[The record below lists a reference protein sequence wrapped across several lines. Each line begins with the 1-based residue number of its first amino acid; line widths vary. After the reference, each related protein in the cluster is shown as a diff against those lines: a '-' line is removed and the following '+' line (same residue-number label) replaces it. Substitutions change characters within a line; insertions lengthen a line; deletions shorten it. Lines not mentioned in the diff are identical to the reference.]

1 MTVSGSSIASPQR
14 HPWVERF
21 MGDPAVEYRNF
32 IEGHADIPPFG
43 RADTPDAAVQIFGA
57 LPADDPALPAL
68 GKAAMDW
75 LRGQRKVRLPG
86 RSGPRRRMIR
96 QVAESFEII
105 ARLKLREAAESCFDQ
120 RFALG
125 NWLTAFVDDPSRD
138 ARFEFYRT
146 LARVQPIIA
155 GTRDVGALAPIWQD
169 ICARSGTALPDYYL
183 EVGLLGLRLRP
194 KAETESDVAG
204 WIAGL
209 ANWAVAQDPGPEA
222 FYREWRYLKR
232 LHPRTPKSWRR
243 EVKRLMAQARF
254 READVPLLDW
264 WARDDDL
271 KPLLRENA
279 KHAAP
284 DRSPMPDECGRLIA
298 NMGEA
303 GFDATA
309 ADIRDF
315 VRRHEVF
322 ADATGITEHL
332 LAAFH
337 QLGQA
342 LIKTGE
348 TSAVDLAEELA
359 RISLRW
365 KPTDAHSWAFWA
377 DALEA
382 KGAAGAAELVRR
394 EHLRRLPFNID
405 AHTQLAEF
413 LIADDRAPEARAL
426 LAEAAAAGL
435 SDDVTR
441 AIEVRLAAHLD
452 GPEAAH
458 AVLQAALDQNSDTPL
473 LLEFSTLMNEG
484 RPIRLPSWRYQTKP
498 LVRNFEN
505 ALHDPA
511 IMTLER
517 FRDMTRLSEQLAQ
530 PAMHD
535 PAVAEIRRTL
545 SEEPEFAYAHVLAA
559 RAGIWE
565 AESKALADL
574 PAAFERALQ
583 QQDRETLEH
592 IAARAP
598 RLAALTLVAR
608 ALFGDERASSEIEAW
623 LAEDDG
629 AFDGADEGLRDWLR
643 QEAKKAGQ
651 LVDIAD
657 FLHRRRDTV
666 SRALQR
672 ANEAKIGDDLLVA

>member
-1 MTVSGSSIASPQR
+1 
-14 HPWVERF
+14 

-57 LPADDPALPAL
+57 LPDDDPVRPAL

-75 LRGQRKVRLPG
+75 LEVQRRVRLPG

-105 ARLKLREAAESCFDQ
+105 ARLKLREAAESCFDD
-120 RFALG
+120 RFVLG

-146 LARVQPIIA
+146 LARVQPVIA
-155 GTRDVGALAPIWQD
+155 GTRNVGALAPIWQD

-194 KAETESDVAG
+194 KAKTDSDVAG

-209 ANWAVAQDPGPEA
+209 ANWAVAQEPGAEA

-232 LHPRTPKSWRR
+232 LHPRTPRSWRK
-243 EVKRLMAQARF
+243 EVSRLMGQARF
-254 READVPLLDW
+254 SEADVPLLEW
-264 WARDDDL
+264 WARDDDF
-271 KPLLRENA
+271 KPLLREDA

-284 DRSPMPDECGRLIA
+284 DRSPMPDECRRLITKL
-298 NMGEA
+298 GDA
-303 GFDATA
+303 GFA
-309 ADIRDF
+309 ALNSEIRQF
-315 VRRHEVF
+315 VARHEAF

-342 LIKTGE
+342 LIRTGE
-348 TSAVDLAEELA
+348 ASAVDLAEDLA

-365 KPTDAHSWAFWA
+365 KPTDSHSWALWA

-382 KGAAGAAELVRR
+382 KGTADAAELVRR
-394 EHLRRLPFNID
+394 EHLRRLPFDID
-405 AHTQLAEF
+405 GHTQLAEF
-413 LIADDRAPEARAL
+413 LIADDRAPEARTL

-435 SDDVTR
+435 NNDVTR

-452 GPEAAH
+452 GPEAAR
-458 AVLQAALDQNSDTPL
+458 AVLQAARQEYPDASMLLDYENL
-473 LLEFSTLMNEG
+473 LDDGEIPWLVSL
-484 RPIRLPSWRYQTKP
+484 RYQTKP
-498 LVRNFEN
+498 LVRNVEN

-511 IMTLER
+511 IMTLGR
-517 FRDMTRLSEQLAQ
+517 FRDMRRLSEQLAQ
-530 PAMHD
+530 PSMHD
-535 PAVAEIRRTL
+535 PTLAEIRRTL
-545 SEEPEFAYAHVLAA
+545 SEEPEFAYAHLLAA

-565 AESKALADL
+565 AESEALADL

-583 QQDRETLEH
+583 QQDRETLER

-608 ALFGDERASSEIEAW
+608 ALFGDERAASKIEAW

-629 AFDGADEGLRDWLR
+629 AVDGADEGLRDWLR
-643 QEAKKAGQ
+643 QEATKAGQ
-651 LVDIAD
+651 RVDIAD
-657 FLHRRRDTV
+657 FLRQRRDTV